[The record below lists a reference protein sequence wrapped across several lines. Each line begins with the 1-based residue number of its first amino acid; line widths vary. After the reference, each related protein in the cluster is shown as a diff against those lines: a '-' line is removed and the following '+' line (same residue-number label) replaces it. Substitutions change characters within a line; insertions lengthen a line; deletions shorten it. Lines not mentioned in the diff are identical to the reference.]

1 MSGGMAFRKDCEEC
15 GRSFL
20 NPDKTKKICQRCAG
34 KGHPRFQ
41 PETVTKKGTSPR
53 AAGNTKKSIENSPT
67 SGPAHGPRSLVL
79 EENETKENE
88 HGVTEHKVQ
97 QAFKEKE
104 KVGIKGAPPTP
115 DRKREE
121 IELTQAQIQEIVD
134 RYQIYV
140 QGLERPLPGR
150 RKTIAVAMGIPY
162 RNVVLALRQWNQ
174 QQTQLE
180 ELTREERFSVEKA
193 YFYYL
198 ERKNSFSEIKA
209 QIVQETGLNSWVV
222 SRYLDLLHDGEKKLR
237 KVGPVSSEQ
246 EAVILNE
253 YRKYLSASGPPSS
266 PLHPLIAER
275 IGVLPK
281 QVYKVLLTY
290 RLGRFREKW
299 G

>member
-1 MSGGMAFRKDCEEC
+1 MSGEMAFRKDCEEC

-20 NPDKTKKICQRCAG
+20 TPDKTTKICQRCAG
-34 KGHPRFQ
+34 MGYPRPQ
-41 PETVTKKGTSPR
+41 PETVIKKGTSPK
-53 AAGNTKKSIENSPT
+53 AAGKTKNSIEKSPT
-67 SGPAHGPRSLVL
+67 SGPVDGPTSRTLK
-79 EENETKENE
+79 EIETKGSE
-88 HGVTEHKVQ
+88 HRVTEPKVQ

-104 KVGIKGAPPTP
+104 KVGLKGVPPTP
-115 DRKREE
+115 NRKREE

-140 QGLERPLPGR
+140 QGLERPAHGR
-150 RKTIAVAMGIPY
+150 RRTIAVAMGIPY

-174 QQTQLE
+174 QQSQLK

-198 ERKNSFSEIKA
+198 ERRNSFSEIRE
-209 QIVQETGLNSWVV
+209 QISQETGLSPWEV
-222 SRYLDLLHDGEKKLR
+222 SRYLDILHDGAEKLR
-237 KVGPVSSEQ
+237 KVPNGSSDQ
-246 EAVILNE
+246 ETVILNE

-275 IGVLPK
+275 TGVLPK

-290 RLGRFREKW
+290 RLGRFREKR